1 MEERN
6 AVNYVQDNEVLAVEN
21 AIALWHT
28 LPSHMRTQVRR
39 DRLADLYVQSTVY
52 THMRARGVAKQ
63 KTGTPGPE
71 GSLAKLRGGE
81 LHQAV
86 YELCLE
92 LLGAD
97 GMLWDTYEMRQPA
110 SWYEFGVIPRDV
122 RRAFLR
128 SRANTI
134 EGGTNE
140 IQRNIIAE
148 HVLGLPRE
156 PRA

>member
-1 MEERN
+1 M
-6 AVNYVQDNEVLAVEN
+6 
-21 AIALWHT
+21 
-28 LPSHMRTQVRR
+28 RR
-39 DRLADLYVQSTVY
+39 DRLADLYVQTTVY
-52 THMRARGVAKQ
+52 THMRARGLAKQ

-81 LHQAV
+81 LNQLV
-86 YELCLE
+86 YELCVE
-92 LLGAD
+92 LLGAN
-97 GMLWDTYEMRQPA
+97 GMLWDTYEMRQPQNW
-110 SWYEFGVIPRDV
+110 SEFGVMPSDL
-122 RRAFLR
+122 RRAFVR

-156 PRA
+156 PRTR